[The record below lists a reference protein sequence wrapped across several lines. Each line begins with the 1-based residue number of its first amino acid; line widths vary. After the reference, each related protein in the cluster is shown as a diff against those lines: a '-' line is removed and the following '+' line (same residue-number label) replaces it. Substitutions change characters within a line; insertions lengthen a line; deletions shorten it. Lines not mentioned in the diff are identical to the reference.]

1 MRAAA
6 AVDRIPR
13 VISPPPPAAA
23 LQLARRPLQAAAR
36 TSLPPPPPPPQP
48 GDAFLARFQ
57 FCRRFPWQLQVRER
71 ASEQSSQEAA
81 RVVVIV
87 GAVFL

>member
-36 TSLPPPPPPPQP
+36 TSLPPPPPQP